1 MSENTKNYNEKIEEK
16 EKKLDNKELILKKGL
31 EKYRINYL
39 SFPNSQPK
47 TDLKTLCPK
56 CCEIPDIV
64 LSKNSEEGHYVKC
77 MRCRYCYCCSFP
89 YSKTLDDYIALMAKM
104 QQEKVKCEIHKEK
117 GIDIDAIYSCEFC
130 QKWMCEECINE
141 HINMKEYE
149 NHEYYLLRKAF
160 GDYKRHTMCPKH
172 NLEYSYY
179 LTLDYAFS

>member
-1 MSENTKNYNEKIEEK
+1 MSENTKNYKEKIEEK

-104 QQEKVKCEIHKEK
+104 QQEKVK
-117 GIDIDAIYSCEFC
+117 
-130 QKWMCEECINE
+130 
-141 HINMKEYE
+141 
-149 NHEYYLLRKAF
+149 
-160 GDYKRHTMCPKH
+160 
-172 NLEYSYY
+172 
-179 LTLDYAFS
+179 